1 MRGCQSRQR
10 AKGADGERTGHRV
23 VLRPLSEEDLRVV
36 ASWYEKGRDLPR
48 RLEEAKVEPTACLL
62 AVSLG
67 EGDRP
72 IGVVEYRV
80 GVPEDGW
87 LGFRSVAVEPGLR
100 GLGLDSE
107 AVRLVEDDALG
118 RGLARRFWA
127 GVHPDNGL
135 GVYFWLR
142 LGYRPV
148 RADEA
153 TWPGSSTQDAMS
165 MIRMSE
171 RPKLRDG

>member
-1 MRGCQSRQR
+1 MRRWQSEQR
-10 AKGADGERTGHRV
+10 IEETDAQSADHRV
-23 VLRPLSEEDLRVV
+23 ALRPLSEEDLRVV

-80 GVPEDGW
+80 GVPDDGW
-87 LGFRSVAVEPGLR
+87 LAFHSVAVEPRLR

-107 AVRLVEDDALG
+107 AVGLVEDDALE
-118 RGLARRFWA
+118 RGLASRFWA
-127 GVHPDNGL
+127 GVHHNDGL
-135 GVYFWLR
+135 GFYFWLR

-171 RPKLRDG
+171 RPKLRD